1 MLKERL
7 RSHQLIKENRDT
19 SISDIGYWLSVICYR
34 LYLSWDGAMSNA
46 FKIGLWTGIFGL
58 VIVILF
64 GGQSVLMLGIIA
76 GVMAGLLAG
85 ASQDFEDSRTAVRH
99 GIFAGAVAG
108 AILIVAN
115 LIRHVLLAPVLG
127 GSLFSVGTIFIQ
139 GLSAAAIAVGIA
151 SLLSAAAHLP
161 GRLIL
166 FQRRIMASTFAT
178 YAILAI
184 IVVIFPFIDSAIKL
198 NWIGVVITSLVFIL
212 LALGLNVVVGYAG
225 LLDLGY
231 AAFFA
236 IGAYT
241 VALLSSDHLGAQL
254 GYKLRISFW
263 LVLWIAAGMAALF
276 GLILG
281 SPTLPLRG
289 DYLAIVTLG
298 FGEIVPI
305 VFRNLD
311 NVTLKLGNW
320 VIFEDLNL
328 TGGDP
333 GISPI
338 DSPALPGINFADR
351 SNQHA
356 WYFLL
361 LLIILLSIVLILRL
375 RDSRMGRAWMA
386 MREDELAAASM
397 GINIVRTKLLAF
409 AMGAFFSGFGG
420 AFFAAYVSGAFP
432 SSFDFSVS
440 VIVLCMVILGGL
452 GSMTGVIVG
461 GLIIELSDR
470 LFLPQFS
477 LFLQELAKN
486 NPSLEWLQRFDPN
499 LYRFGLFGLV
509 LVIMMQLRPEG
520 LLPNARRQAE
530 LHDYDDP
537 PELVAEADPVA
548 S

>member
-1 MLKERL
+1 
-7 RSHQLIKENRDT
+7 
-19 SISDIGYWLSVICYR
+19 
-34 LYLSWDGAMSNA
+34 MSNA
-46 FKIGLWTGIFGL
+46 FKIGLWSGIFGL

-76 GVMAGLLAG
+76 GILAG
-85 ASQDFEDSRTAVRH
+85 MLAGGHADLADGRTAVRH
-99 GIFAGAVAG
+99 GVTAGAVAG
-108 AILIVAN
+108 AILILAN
-115 LIRHVLLAPVLG
+115 LIRHVVMAPLLG
-127 GSLFSVGTIFIQ
+127 GSPFSIGDILIQ
-139 GLSAAAIAVGIA
+139 GLLSAVLAIGIA
-151 SLLSAAAHLP
+151 ALLSAAAHLP
-161 GRLIL
+161 GRLIIL
-166 FQRRIMASTFAT
+166 QRRIAASTAAT
-178 YAILAI
+178 YAVLAV
-184 IVVIFPFIDSAIKL
+184 IVLVFPFLDSAIKL

-254 GYKLRISFW
+254 GYKLRLSFW
-263 LVLWIAAGMAALF
+263 LVLWIAAAMAAVF

-311 NVTLKLGNW
+311 NVTLKIGNW
-320 VIFEDLNL
+320 VLFADLNL
-328 TGGDP
+328 TGGEP

-338 DSPALPGINFADR
+338 DPPALPGINFADR
-351 SNQHA
+351 SNQQA

-361 LLIILLSIVLILRL
+361 LLIILLCIILILRL

-409 AMGAFFSGFGG
+409 SMGAFFSGFGG

-477 LFLQELAKN
+477 LFLQDLAKN
-486 NPSLEWLQRFDPN
+486 NPSLTWLQQFDPN

-509 LVIMMQLRPEG
+509 LVMMMQLRPEG

-530 LHDYDDP
+530 LHDYDEP
-537 PELVAEADPVA
+537 PELAVEADPVA

>member
-1 MLKERL
+1 
-7 RSHQLIKENRDT
+7 
-19 SISDIGYWLSVICYR
+19 
-34 LYLSWDGAMSNA
+34 MSNA
-46 FKIGLWTGIFGL
+46 FKIGLWSGIFGL

-64 GGQSVLMLGIIA
+64 GGQSVIMLGVIA
-76 GVMAGLLAG
+76 GIMAGMLAG
-85 ASQDFEDSRTAVRH
+85 AHESITDSRTAVQH
-99 GIFAGAVAG
+99 GVIAGVVAG
-108 AILIVAN
+108 AILIAAN
-115 LIRHVLLAPVLG
+115 LLRHIGLASVLG
-127 GSLFSVGTIFIQ
+127 GSPFSLATVLTQ
-139 GLSAAAIAVGIA
+139 GLIAAALTIGVAA
-151 SLLSAAAHLP
+151 LLSAAAHLP
-161 GRLIL
+161 GRVIL
-166 FQRRIMASTFAT
+166 FQRRIASSTFAT
-178 YAILAI
+178 YAILAV
-184 IVVIFPFIDSAIKL
+184 IVLTFPFIDSAIKL
-198 NWIGVVITSLVFIL
+198 NWIGVVITCLVFIL

-254 GYKLRISFW
+254 GYKLRLSFW
-263 LVLWIAAGMAALF
+263 LVLWIAAGMAAVF

-311 NVTLKLGNW
+311 NVTLKIGSW
-320 VIFEDLNL
+320 VIFDQLNL
-328 TGGDP
+328 TGGEP

-338 DSPALPGINFADR
+338 DPPALPGINFADR
-351 SNQHA
+351 SNQQA

-361 LLIILLSIVLILRL
+361 LVIILLSVVLILRL

-409 AMGAFFSGFGG
+409 SMGAFFSGFGG

-486 NPSLEWLQRFDPN
+486 NPNLVWLQQFDPN

-509 LVIMMQLRPEG
+509 LVMMMQLRPEG
-520 LLPNARRQAE
+520 LLPNARRKAE

-537 PELVAEADPVA
+537 PELAVEADPVA

>member
-1 MLKERL
+1 
-7 RSHQLIKENRDT
+7 
-19 SISDIGYWLSVICYR
+19 
-34 LYLSWDGAMSNA
+34 MSNA
-46 FKIGLWTGIFGL
+46 FKIGLWSGIFGL

-64 GGQSVLMLGIIA
+64 GGQSVIMLGVIA
-76 GVMAGLLAG
+76 GIMAGMLAG
-85 ASQDFEDSRTAVRH
+85 AHESITESRTAVQH
-99 GIFAGAVAG
+99 GVIAGIVAG
-108 AILIVAN
+108 AILIAAN
-115 LIRHVLLAPVLG
+115 LLRHIGLASVLG
-127 GSLFSVGTIFIQ
+127 GSPFSFATVLTQ
-139 GLSAAAIAVGIA
+139 GLIAAALTIGVAA
-151 SLLSAAAHLP
+151 LLSAAAHLP
-161 GRLIL
+161 GRVIL
-166 FQRRIMASTFAT
+166 FQRRIAASTFAT
-178 YAILAI
+178 YAILAV
-184 IVVIFPFIDSAIKL
+184 IVLTFPFIDSAIKL
-198 NWIGVVITSLVFIL
+198 NWIGVVITCLVFIL

-254 GYKLRISFW
+254 GYKLRLSFW
-263 LVLWIAAGMAALF
+263 LVLWIAAGMAAVF

-311 NVTLKLGNW
+311 NVTLKIGSW
-320 VIFEDLNL
+320 VIFDQLNL
-328 TGGDP
+328 TGGEP

-338 DSPALPGINFADR
+338 DPPALPGINFADR
-351 SNQHA
+351 SNQQA

-361 LLIILLSIVLILRL
+361 LVIILLSVVLILRL

-409 AMGAFFSGFGG
+409 SMGAFFSGFGG

-486 NPSLEWLQRFDPN
+486 NPNLVWLQQFDPN

-509 LVIMMQLRPEG
+509 LVMMMQLRPEG

-537 PELVAEADPVA
+537 PELAVDADPVT